1 MSTVVNQHP
10 EELAPRTRGRP
21 RDEVARNR
29 ILAAALEVLEQLGFA
44 NATCDAIAERAGA
57 SKATIYR
64 WWPNKAAV
72 LVEALREAVA
82 EELPFPDTGDLREDL
97 RQQLRNFIKL
107 LNGRRG
113 RIFKA
118 FVAAAQSDREV
129 SDAFRSIWVRPRRMD
144 AKAGLERYRGKCL
157 RDNVDLDLVMDC
169 LYGPLYYRLMVG
181 HASLSREIYGR
192 AHRSGIKINSES
204 ALRRVIVRDSG

>member
-1 MSTVVNQHP
+1 MSTAVNHHP
-10 EELAPRTRGRP
+10 EEIASRGRGRP
-21 RDEVARNR
+21 RDEVVRSR
-29 ILAAALEVLEQLGFA
+29 ILSAALEVLEQQGFA
-44 NATCDAIAERAGA
+44 NATCDLIAERAGA

-72 LVEALREAVA
+72 LVEALRVAVA
-82 EELPFPDTGDLREDL
+82 QELPFPDTGDLREDL

-118 FVAAAQSDREV
+118 FVAAAQVDPEV
-129 SDAFRSIWVRPRRMD
+129 SDAFRSVWVRPRRAD
-144 AKAGLERYRGKCL
+144 AKAGLERYRGKYL
-157 RDNVDLDLVMDC
+157 RDDVDLDMVMDC

-181 HASLSREIYGR
+181 HGPLSEKYTDTLTDLLL
-192 AHRSGIKINSES
+192 RSIRKPRSE
-204 ALRRVIVRDSG
+204 D

>member
-1 MSTVVNQHP
+1 MVTVTREQT
-10 EELAPRTRGRP
+10 EEVAPRGRGRP
-21 RDEVARNR
+21 RDEIARNR
-29 ILAAALEVLEQLGFA
+29 ILAAALNVLEELGFA

-72 LVEALREAVA
+72 LIEALREAVA
-82 EELPFPDTGDLREDL
+82 QELPFPDTGDLREDL

-118 FVAAAQSDREV
+118 FVAAAQSDPEV
-129 SDAFRSIWVRPRRMD
+129 SDAFRSVWVRPRRID
-144 AKAGLERYRGKCL
+144 AKAGLERHRGRCL
-157 RDNVDLDLVMDC
+157 HEDVDLDLVMDC
-169 LYGPLYYRLMVG
+169 LYGPLYYRLLVG
-181 HASLSREIYGR
+181 HGSLTEKYTDALTDMILASIQKR
-192 AHRSGIKINSES
+192 ACGSSTS
-204 ALRRVIVRDSG
+204 D